1 MSRDVTVH
9 HPEKAE
15 GRRKMI
21 KEKEKRKVKG
31 ETAAIMLRQR
41 ETRGIHTHHES
52 NCSNLT
58 RSPTLRAS

>member
-15 GRRKMI
+15 GRRKII
-21 KEKEKRKVKG
+21 KKEKRKVKG

-41 ETRGIHTHHES
+41 ETRGIHTHHER

-58 RSPTLRAS
+58 RSPTLRAL